1 MGPNRSPKDG
11 RFTSP
16 EPADL
21 EAQRKA
27 KQTELEEAR
36 TVERKEVRAVK
47 LHPIFEER
55 VSELRDVKLC
65 DPKTVKR
72 NEQALARLSVWLAE
86 EGIEA
91 TAAAE
96 DRTILNRYF
105 GSLRGYL
112 AESTIETELI
122 IIRAAYRFAF
132 EELQAIPSVPRIT
145 FKPERHDDEEPKT
158 YSNHELRVIRSYI
171 MDDLEEIIFYLLAY
185 TGCRR
190 EELVRLQWGDVSFEN
205 REIRVLGKG
214 KKSRRVPIH
223 PVLFKLLRKR
233 HQGQPDLAR
242 VIGDGGSLRNF
253 NHRLG
258 KLLKRAGVDG
268 GNRPAHSFRKTVAS
282 VLTEEG
288 AKTNDIDK
296 IMGWSPPNVRERYYT
311 RTSPNLYEAICLL
324 YRTDPIEQ
332 KPSALVGVA

>member
-1 MGPNRSPKDG
+1 MESNRSPLDG

-16 EPADL
+16 TSADL
-21 EAQRKA
+21 EAQREA
-27 KQTELEEAR
+27 KQTEVEAR
-36 TVERKEVRAVK
+36 TVERKEVRKVQ

-55 VSELRDVKLC
+55 ITELRDVKLC

-72 NEQALARLSVWLAE
+72 NEQALARLTVWLDA

-105 GSLRGYL
+105 GSLRGDL

-158 YSNHELRVIRSYI
+158 YSNHELRVIRSWI
-171 MDDLEEIIFYLLAY
+171 LDDLDEMIFYGLAY
-185 TGCRR
+185 TGLRR
-190 EELVRLQWGDVSFEN
+190 EELCKLKWSDVDFAN
-205 REIRVLGKG
+205 RELRVVGKG
-214 KKSRRVPIH
+214 RKLRKVPIH
-223 PVLFKLLRKR
+223 PVLFKVLRK
-233 HQGQPDLAR
+233 HCPQDAGHSL
-242 VIGDGGSLRNF
+242 VLGKGGSVRNV
-253 NHRLG
+253 NARIE

-296 IMGWSPPNVRERYYT
+296 ILGWSPPNVRERYYT
-311 RTSPNLYEAICLL
+311 RTSPNLQEAICLL

-332 KPSALVGVA
+332 KPSALVAVA